1 MIDQLEFDIFMIT
14 ETRPQI
20 IIEIS
25 NIKVLKKKKTKITF
39 VWELTKNTFE
49 SCFNLEEDF
58 IKDPQK
64 I

>member
-1 MIDQLEFDIFMIT
+1 MIT

-25 NIKVLKKKKTKITF
+25 NIKVLKKKKKTKITF